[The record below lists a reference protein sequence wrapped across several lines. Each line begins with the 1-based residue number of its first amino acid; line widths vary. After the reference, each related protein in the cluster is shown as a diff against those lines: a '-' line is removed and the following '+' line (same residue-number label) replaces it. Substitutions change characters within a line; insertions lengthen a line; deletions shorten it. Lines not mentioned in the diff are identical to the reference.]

1 MPAHRAPVGAGAVV
15 ERAED
20 IAAEAAEFL
29 ELYHGERRQPGL
41 AARLAEVREEIALTG
56 SYRHTRD
63 ELVYGA
69 KVAWRQSVRCVGRI
83 RWAGLKVR
91 DRRHVTTVAGIA
103 QELAAHLAAGD
114 NGGRIQSV
122 VTVFAPDRPGV
133 GPRARIWNDQLI
145 RYCGHRRDDGSVL
158 GDPAQVGMTE
168 AARRLGW
175 RPPPVPGR
183 FDLLPW
189 VIETAQEQPTVVEV
203 PRELVR
209 EVALSHPE
217 HPWFADLLLRWHA
230 LPVISNMRLR
240 IGGVDY
246 SCAPFNGHYLGD
258 EIGTRNM
265 GDPDRYDQLRVV
277 AAGLGL
283 DTSREDTLWRE
294 HAVLVINQAVLHSFK
309 LAGVRVSDPHTESEL
324 FMKFCAQEERAG
336 RPVHGDWSWLN
347 GSVGW
352 AALHAVHH
360 RYYDTAVPNPNI
372 WPADRVYDP
381 SGVVKTTL
389 RERHDTA
396 RAQED

>member
-1 MPAHRAPVGAGAVV
+1 MPVVGPVD
-15 ERAED
+15 D
-20 IAAEAAEFL
+20 IADEAEEFL
-29 ELYHGERRQPGL
+29 ALYHDERRLPGL

-63 ELVYGA
+63 ELVHGA
-69 KVAWRQSVRCVGRI
+69 KVAWRQSARCVGRI

-91 DRRHVTTVAGIA
+91 DRRHVATVAGIVR
-103 QELAAHLAAGD
+103 ELAAHLAAGD

-122 VTVFAPDRPGV
+122 MTVFAPDRPGV
-133 GPRARIWNDQLI
+133 GPRARIWNDQLV
-145 RYCGHRRDDGSVL
+145 RYCGHRLDDGAVL

-168 AARRLGW
+168 AATRLGW

-189 VIETAQEQPTVVEV
+189 VIETAHEDPTVVDV

-209 EVALSHPE
+209 EVALSHPSY
-217 HPWFADLLLRWHA
+217 PWFADLMLRWHA
-230 LPVISNMRLR
+230 LPVISNMRMR
-240 IGGVDY
+240 VGGVDY

-265 GDPDRYDQLRVV
+265 GDRERYDQLRVV
-277 AAGLGL
+277 AAALGL
-283 DTSREDTLWRE
+283 DTDQEDTLWRE

-309 LAGVRVSDPHTESEL
+309 VAGVRVSDPHTESEL
-324 FMKFCAQEERAG
+324 FMKFCEQEERAG
-336 RPVHGDWSWLN
+336 RAVHGDWSWLN

-360 RYYDTAVPNPNI
+360 RYYDTNVPNPNLWQTI
-372 WPADRVYDP
+372 RAYDP
-381 SGVVKTTL
+381 SGVVELTL
-389 RERHDTA
+389 RERHDIA